1 MPGIDTSLVLGSG
14 GARGL
19 THIGVIRCLE
29 DRGYRIRYV
38 AGSSMGA
45 LVGGVYAAGK
55 LDVYADWVSALQK
68 SDIVRLLDW
77 SFQRG
82 ALFKGERLI
91 GVLKALIGENNIED
105 LSIGYTAVATDL
117 SQEGAGREVW
127 LNRGPL
133 FDAMR
138 ASIALPTLFEPVKKN
153 DRLLVDGGIVNP
165 VPVAPTLNDHTDIT
179 VAVDLNSRREAASRL
194 LPPNERPPGVLPAVY
209 RESIR
214 HYLDKVW
221 PASDSHATERIGFL
235 ELVTRSMETMQATI
249 TQLKLAA
256 NAPNVIVRI
265 PRNLCDFFDFYRA
278 TELIDYG
285 YQRTVQALA
294 EYEDNAPSHEV
305 TPG

>member
-133 FDAMR
+133 FDARR

-153 DRLLVDGGIVNP
+153 DRLMVDGGIVNP
-165 VPVAPTLNDHTDIT
+165 VPVAPTPIIVSTLF
-179 VAVDLNSRREAASRL
+179 
-194 LPPNERPPGVLPAVY
+194 
-209 RESIR
+209 
-214 HYLDKVW
+214 
-221 PASDSHATERIGFL
+221 DS
-235 ELVTRSMETMQATI
+235 
-249 TQLKLAA
+249 K
-256 NAPNVIVRI
+256 
-265 PRNLCDFFDFYRA
+265 
-278 TELIDYG
+278 
-285 YQRTVQALA
+285 
-294 EYEDNAPSHEV
+294 
-305 TPG
+305 